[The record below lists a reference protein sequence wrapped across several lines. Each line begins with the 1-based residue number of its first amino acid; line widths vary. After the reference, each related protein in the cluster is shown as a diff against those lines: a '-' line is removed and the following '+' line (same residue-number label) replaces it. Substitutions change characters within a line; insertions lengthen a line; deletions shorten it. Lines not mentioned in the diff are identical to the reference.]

1 MREDR
6 FTGRVAF
13 ITGAGGAIGGAAAR
27 GFAREGA
34 KVVVV
39 DFDPIGGQK
48 TVDDIIAAG
57 GEAIFIQADV
67 GTDEECEKAV
77 QIAYDT
83 YGHIDILNNN
93 VGLISRYFPEEMPET
108 EWDKIV
114 PVNGKSYYNFMRL
127 IVPKMA
133 AQGKGAVVNTASLAA
148 IKGGDGG
155 EGIYAFCKAG
165 IVALTAGWAQYYG
178 RKGVRLNC
186 ISPGLTPTNLN
197 KGTAGMEEIIA
208 GIPRGRAGRP
218 EDQANAIM
226 FLASDEA
233 DWITGKNLAVDGG
246 DFDGIF

>member
-6 FTGRVAF
+6 FTDQVALV
-13 ITGAGGAIGGAAAR
+13 TGAGGAIGGAAAR
-27 GFAREGA
+27 AFAKEGA

-39 DFDPIGGQK
+39 DFNAESGQK
-48 TVDDIIAAG
+48 TVDDIKAAG
-57 GEAIFIQADV
+57 GDAIFIQADV
-67 GTDEECEKAV
+67 GKDEECEKAV
-77 QIAYDT
+77 KIAYDT
-83 YGHIDILNNN
+83 YGKIDILNNN

-133 AQGKGAVVNTASLAA
+133 EQGKGAVVNTASLAA

-155 EGIYAFCKAG
+155 ESIYAFCKAG
-165 IVALTAGWAQYYG
+165 IVAMTAGYAQYYAG
-178 RKGVRLNC
+178 KGVRLNC
-186 ISPGLTPTNLN
+186 ISPGLTPTDLN
-197 KGTAGMEEIIA
+197 KGTAGLEEIIA
-208 GIPRGRAGRP
+208 GIPRGRAGKP
-218 EDQANAIM
+218 EDQANAIL

>member
-67 GTDEECEKAV
+67 GKDEECEKAV

-83 YGHIDILNNN
+83 YGHIVSSIIML
-93 VGLISRYFPEEMPET
+93 GLSVVIFQ
-108 EWDKIV
+108 KKCLKQ
-114 PVNGKSYYNFMRL
+114 NG
-127 IVPKMA
+127 
-133 AQGKGAVVNTASLAA
+133 
-148 IKGGDGG
+148 
-155 EGIYAFCKAG
+155 
-165 IVALTAGWAQYYG
+165 
-178 RKGVRLNC
+178 
-186 ISPGLTPTNLN
+186 
-197 KGTAGMEEIIA
+197 
-208 GIPRGRAGRP
+208 
-218 EDQANAIM
+218 
-226 FLASDEA
+226 
-233 DWITGKNLAVDGG
+233 
-246 DFDGIF
+246 